1 MESDEPSSSESS
13 SDEGTDYADSD
24 EDVVME
30 EMLQTEEVE
39 LPQPTP
45 VGSNLQ
51 RRRDLLTWLV
61 YFVLVW
67 QCKHYISD
75 NGIEQLLRFMRQLLF
90 CIGQIVKEHS
100 DLCLVLAANLP
111 TTLY

>member
-51 RRRDLLTWLV
+51 RRRVLLT
-61 YFVLVW
+61 
-67 QCKHYISD
+67 
-75 NGIEQLLRFMRQLLF
+75 
-90 CIGQIVKEHS
+90 
-100 DLCLVLAANLP
+100 
-111 TTLY
+111 